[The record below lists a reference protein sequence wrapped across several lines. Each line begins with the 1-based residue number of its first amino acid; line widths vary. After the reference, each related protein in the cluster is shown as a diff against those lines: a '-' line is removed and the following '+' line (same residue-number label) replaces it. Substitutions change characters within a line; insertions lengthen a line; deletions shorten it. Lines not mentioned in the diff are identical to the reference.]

1 MVRIVDANGCKDSA
15 TIILLGNSL
24 PIDLISFSGEA
35 LYNHNL
41 LQWVTATE
49 TNNDYFTLEK
59 SLNGTHFEF
68 IGTVDGAGNSTTI
81 KQYLYKDI
89 KPDVGISYYRL
100 KQTDFD
106 GSFAYSD
113 IIALQRN
120 NKSGIGYTYNGTDQ
134 QLIVFCNECTDENT
148 QIEITDAL
156 GRLIH
161 KSEFNGNR
169 STIIAEHFA
178 KGYYFIK
185 ISSLKNVLTSKVL
198 IY

>member
-1 MVRIVDANGCKDSA
+1 M
-15 TIILLGNSL
+15 
-24 PIDLISFSGEA
+24 
-35 LYNHNL
+35 
-41 LQWVTATE
+41 
-49 TNNDYFTLEK
+49 
-59 SLNGTHFEF
+59 
-68 IGTVDGAGNSTTI
+68 
-81 KQYLYKDI
+81 
-89 KPDVGISYYRL
+89 
-100 KQTDFD
+100 
-106 GSFAYSD
+106 
-113 IIALQRN
+113 QRN